1 MTTNDTTNP
10 MTPEPPSGFARARRW
25 ALIALPVLVVGAA
38 AAANAHAF
46 GPGGRHGFS
55 PERMQA
61 MVEKRVDRMLERVD
75 ATDDQKVR
83 IKNALAR
90 TKPELT
96 ALAAERTK
104 LREAAHKALAAPTV
118 DANEVERLRRET
130 MQLAE
135 RGSTLI
141 SRTLVE
147 VAQVLNPE
155 QRKELLETWQGRR
168 GGGR

>member
-1 MTTNDTTNP
+1 MESNDTPTP
-10 MTPEPPSGFARARRW
+10 MTSDRPRRFARVRGW
-25 ALIALPVLVVGAA
+25 ALLALPVIVGGAA

-46 GPGGRHGFS
+46 GPHGRGFS

-61 MVEKRVDRMLERVD
+61 MIEKRVDRMLDRVD

-90 TKPELT
+90 TKPELI
-96 ALAAERTK
+96 ALATERTK
-104 LREAAHKALAAPTV
+104 LREAAHKALSADQV
-118 DANEVERLRRET
+118 DGNEVERLRRET

-147 VAQVLNPE
+147 VSQVLNPA
-155 QRKELLETWQGRR
+155 QRKELLEAWQ
-168 GGGR
+168 GGGRGRGH